1 MTYPA
6 NITDGTGDVRLAG
19 NVNFTDATTAP
30 VVGLAGAVKV
40 TAVAAPADAA
50 LAAGQAFIWL
60 DATDGAGKLMVKAKT
75 ANGTVATGSV
85 TLT

>member
-6 NITDGTGDVRLAG
+6 NFTDGTGDVRLAG
-19 NVNFTDATTAP
+19 NLVTTDATQ
-30 VVGLAGAVKV
+30 GLTPSLSGAVKV
-40 TAVAAPADAA
+40 TAVAAPADGA

-60 DATDGAGKLMVKAKT
+60 DATNGAGKLMVKAKT

>member
-6 NITDGTGDVRLAG
+6 NFSDGTGEIRLAG
-19 NVNFTDATTAP
+19 NVNFTSAATAP
-30 VVGLAGAVKV
+30 AAGLSGAVKV
-40 TAVAAPADAA
+40 TAVAAPADGD

-60 DATDGAGKLMVKAKT
+60 DATNGAGKLMVKAKT